1 MGMHTFE
8 PFGRREA
15 TQMVKSE
22 PHHGGFSGTHD
33 RNGEWTDPTISG
45 WWFGTWLLW
54 LSIQLGISI
63 HPNWRSPSFFQR
75 GRSTTNQYITIWSG
89 WIWSWPQCGISG
101 MMMKWHL
108 GDIPSFFRISP
119 YFSGFRQN
127 YHWTGLWAAP
137 LSFRGA
143 ANVPRLR
150 IQRETLRDGLIWM
163 GFSWVLTKKNDDFNG
178 NYIPSKMVIWWD
190 SSGILMG
197 S

>member
-1 MGMHTFE
+1 
-8 PFGRREA
+8 
-15 TQMVKSE
+15 
-22 PHHGGFSGTHD
+22 
-33 RNGEWTDPTISG
+33 
-45 WWFGTWLLW
+45 
-54 LSIQLGISI
+54 
-63 HPNWRSPSFFQR
+63 
-75 GRSTTNQYITIWSG
+75 
-89 WIWSWPQCGISG
+89 